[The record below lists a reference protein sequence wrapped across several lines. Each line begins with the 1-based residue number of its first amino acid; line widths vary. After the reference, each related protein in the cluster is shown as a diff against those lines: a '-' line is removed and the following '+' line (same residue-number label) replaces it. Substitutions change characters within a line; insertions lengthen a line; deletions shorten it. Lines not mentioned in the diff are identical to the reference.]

1 MTVKDLIWE
10 FINNYFKQVTM
21 YVSYLQNLELT
32 LFFPLRNI
40 LFTTFLWKK
49 MVRPK
54 VNSIST
60 LEKFPILIAF

>member
-1 MTVKDLIWE
+1 MAVKDLIWE

-32 LFFPLRNI
+32 LFFPLRRI
-40 LFTTFLWKK
+40 LSNTFVWKK
-49 MVRPK
+49 MVRPE